1 MGRKE
6 SNQTNKNK
14 HFSKFYLP
22 PPPLSVPFN
31 TQIGLIQG
39 NQYYFM
45 IYFIQLYHFRCF
57 LITLYHVKSSFFD
70 LTFFAVAILDLAPP
84 SWK

>member
-45 IYFIQLYHFRCF
+45 IRISSNYTILDVF
-57 LITLYHVKSSFFD
+57 LITLYHVKSSFSD
-70 LTFFAVAILDLAPP
+70 LTFFAAAILDLAPP
-84 SWK
+84 S